1 MNDSLKELASSLLL
15 QNQADNGGKTE
26 GLEGPKYQIPLDD
39 FFTLA
44 VSVDCVVFGFDGEDI
59 KVLLIERGASPFRH
73 HWALPGDLVY
83 PTEDLQQAARR
94 VLLEL
99 TGLEDLFMQQ
109 IKSFGR
115 IDRHPLG
122 RVITVA
128 YIALI
133 RIEHYDAHPDSWADK
148 IEWHS
153 LKNVTDL
160 AFDHD
165 DILEKA
171 VEKLKTRVRREPL
184 GFELLPDKFTLNDL
198 QSLYEAVLGRTF
210 DKGNFRK
217 KILGM
222 NLLVDLN
229 ELQQNVAHRPA
240 KLYRFDSDR
249 YEELRESGFSFEL

>member
-1 MNDSLKELASSLLL
+1 MDESLKELASSLLL
-15 QNQADNGGKTE
+15 QNQTGKQPAKE
-26 GLEGPKYQIPLDD
+26 KLGGPKYEIPLDN

-44 VSVDCVVFGFDGEDI
+44 VSVDCVVFGFDGENI

-83 PTEDLQQAARR
+83 PREDLNEAARR
-94 VLLEL
+94 VLKEL
-99 TGLEDLFMQQ
+99 TGLSDIFMQQ
-109 IKSFGR
+109 IKSFGKVS
-115 IDRHPLG
+115 RHPLG

-133 RIEHYDAHPDSWADK
+133 RIDKYNAHPDSWADS
-148 IEWHS
+148 IEWHT
-153 LKNVTDL
+153 LNDIENL

-165 DILEKA
+165 DILQNA
-171 VEKLKTRVRREPL
+171 INKLKARVRREPL
-184 GFELLPDKFTLNDL
+184 GFELLPTKFTLNDL
-198 QSLYEAVLGRTF
+198 QTLYEAVLERKF

-229 ELQQNVAHRPA
+229 EQRQNVAHRPA

-249 YEELRESGFSFEL
+249 YEELKDHGFSFEL